1 VVVIAAGWE
10 AEAIHPLTAVEGS
23 AHGVLHFRDARPP
36 DGGRM
41 NECRLVL
48 DTNVFV
54 AAGFEPK
61 SASARLLKALR
72 QGRCRMIWHQT
83 TRREM
88 ERVLRRI
95 PPLDWQ
101 RFAPLFRPEW
111 EHPVKLDLTRHSG
124 RSRIP
129 TIVNLLRSLP
139 SPKAC
144 SSATT
149 IICWRAATSC
159 PSGS

>member
-1 VVVIAAGWE
+1 
-10 AEAIHPLTAVEGS
+10 
-23 AHGVLHFRDARPP
+23 
-36 DGGRM
+36 M

-48 DTNVFV
+48 DTNIFV

-61 SASARLLKALR
+61 SASARLLEALR

-83 TRREM
+83 TRRET

-111 EHPVKLDLTRHSG
+111 EHPGELDLTPFKAVEDPDDRKFAALATATQS
-124 RSRIP
+124 
-129 TIVNLLRSLP
+129 LLISNDDHLLTRRDQLP
-139 SPKAC
+139 IRVLK
-144 SSATT
+144 
-149 IICWRAATSC
+149 
-159 PSGS
+159 PSEFLPELIRGGADDRL

>member
-1 VVVIAAGWE
+1 
-10 AEAIHPLTAVEGS
+10 
-23 AHGVLHFRDARPP
+23 
-36 DGGRM
+36 M

-61 SASARLLKALR
+61 SASAHLLEALA
-72 QGRCRMIWHQT
+72 QGRCRMVWHRT
-83 TRREM
+83 TRRET

-111 EHPVKLDLTRHSG
+111 EHAAELDLTPFGAIEDPDDRKFAA
-124 RSRIP
+124 
-129 TIVNLLRSLP
+129 L
-139 SPKAC
+139 A
-144 SSATT
+144 
-149 IICWRAATSC
+149 AATESVLITNDDHLLARRDEL
-159 PSGS
+159 PVRVLQPGEFLAELMRGGAEDRR

>member
-1 VVVIAAGWE
+1 MVFCNVVMPV
-10 AEAIHPLTAVEGS
+10 PL
-23 AHGVLHFRDARPP
+23 

-61 SASARLLKALR
+61 SASARLLEALR

-83 TRREM
+83 TRRET
-88 ERVLRRI
+88 ERVLRRV

-111 EHPVKLDLTRHSG
+111 EHPDELDRTPFGAIEDPDDRKFAALAAVTQSVLISNDDH
-124 RSRIP
+124 
-129 TIVNLLRSLP
+129 LLARRDQLP
-139 SPKAC
+139 VRVLK
-144 SSATT
+144 
-149 IICWRAATSC
+149 
-159 PSGS
+159 PSEFLAELIRGGADDRR